1 MTWLNLMK
9 TSVINF
15 ICKPQKLSFAEL
27 GIQTSMNILNKY
39 VGKNINKTYAW
50 AKKFRCPPKVFLVT
64 ELTLFYMWL
73 MHYVVQP

>member
-27 GIQTSMNILNKY
+27 GIQTLMNILNKY
-39 VGKNINKTYAW
+39 VGKNKQNICMG
-50 AKKFRCPPKVFLVT
+50 KKI
-64 ELTLFYMWL
+64 
-73 MHYVVQP
+73 